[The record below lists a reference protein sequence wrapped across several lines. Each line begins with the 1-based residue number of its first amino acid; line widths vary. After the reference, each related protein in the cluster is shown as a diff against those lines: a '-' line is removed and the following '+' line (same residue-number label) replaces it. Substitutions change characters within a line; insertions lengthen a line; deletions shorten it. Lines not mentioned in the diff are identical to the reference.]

1 MTNKNQEEN
10 ENQERKKMTKQMKT
24 RKNINN
30 EYQEENFKSGG
41 RKLKSEI
48 PAKKKNP
55 Q

>member
-1 MTNKNQEEN
+1 MKTRKE
-10 ENQERKKMTKQMKT
+10 KKMTKQMKT